1 MTKDDVVNAA
11 RAQIGTPFRHQGRLP
26 GVALDCAGLVVT
38 VAQDLGVEHVDVI
51 GYGRRPTGELRAVM
65 AAQQSI
71 EQVPIADRQ
80 AGDILVMRFAKEPQH
95 LAICAGTTIIH
106 SYETVK
112 KCCEHDMTHEWAKR
126 ITEVWRFVGIE
137 S

>member
-1 MTKDDVVNAA
+1 MTRNDVVNAA

-26 GVALDCAGLVVT
+26 GIALDCAGLIVT
-38 VAQDLGVEHVDVI
+38 VAKELGIEHVDVT
-51 GYGRRPTGELRAVM
+51 GYGRRPTGELRRVM

-71 EQVPIADRQ
+71 KQVPISDMQ

-95 LAICAGTTIIH
+95 LAICAGATIIH

-112 KCCEHDMTHEWAKR
+112 KCCEHDLTPEWEKR
-126 ITEVWRFVGIE
+126 ITEVWRFVWIE